1 MFKNAQFNVFK
12 GKSACRLSFIGQQQD
27 FTPGFLFLELAE
39 VKGKNG
45 NNNRTYDWENKIG
58 IKLSGVDISKLAYAI
73 ERGDSGE
80 LFHEFNGTT
89 KIISIKRAD
98 SGQSPYF
105 LSVMQKGKDD
115 NKSISVPL
123 SSEETYSFLTL
134 LKYSIPKILGW

>member
-98 SGQSPYF
+98 AVNLRISFPSCKRAKMRIKALVSLCLRKKPI
-105 LSVMQKGKDD
+105 LS
-115 NKSISVPL
+115 
-123 SSEETYSFLTL
+123 
-134 LKYSIPKILGW
+134 

>member
-1 MFKNAQFNVFK
+1 M
-12 GKSACRLSFIGQQQD
+12 
-27 FTPGFLFLELAE
+27 
-39 VKGKNG
+39 
-45 NNNRTYDWENKIG
+45 NRTYDWENKIG

-89 KIISIKRAD
+89 KIISIKSAD
-98 SGQSPYF
+98 GGQSPNF
-105 LSVMQKGKDD
+105 LSVMQKGKDE